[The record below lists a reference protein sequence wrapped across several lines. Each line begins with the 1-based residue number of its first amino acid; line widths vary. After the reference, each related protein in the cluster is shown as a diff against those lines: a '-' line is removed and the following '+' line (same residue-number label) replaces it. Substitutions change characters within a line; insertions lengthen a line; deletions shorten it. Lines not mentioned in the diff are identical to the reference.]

1 MVKSP
6 DIRWLIYP
14 TLLPLLLIGCL
25 QLGSVALSPEQLL
38 QSFAQSE
45 ASLSTQQL
53 ILELR
58 LPRILCAL
66 LIGAALGVAGLLLQ
80 SRSGNPLADPGIL
93 GINQGAAL
101 TVVLLLI
108 IAPTARPELIPLAG
122 LGGALLTT
130 ALLWWLGQR
139 CQPIALLLIGIA
151 LSTLLAAL
159 TGLLLLVGEQ
169 QRLTMVLTWLSGS
182 LAAASWND
190 VWLLSGALLP
200 LLPLGIWLCFRA
212 DPCLLDPLSR
222 RMLGVDHPWLNS
234 LSLLLIAT
242 LAALAVSVAGA
253 IGIIGYGFISS
264 QFGFFANLGFI
275 YLFYLLMKKLTG
287 SWGETLVHWHKETFW
302 SSNKRRNRTLAGL
315 LLVLLVLILWQPQMR
330 IRSQGIVESTR
341 VTLYAPEDGFVTYV
355 GYDQQRQLATMQTP
369 LLLSLSSPELELT
382 RQAYLAEQ
390 AAIRLQQTIALSEK
404 EQAKN
409 RQLLIELALI
419 RDKLIQVDHQ
429 LSQLDIYPPP
439 GHWQVESMPPESL
452 KGRFF
457 PKNGEILSLVAAS
470 ERYIDVIVDQRDVYL
485 LQTGHLGRIKL
496 TGTPANIYQGKITT
510 ISPVATLEDV
520 EQSFKVR
527 MQLLP
532 AANDSLAPLGL
543 SGDALIFGEHQPL
556 WRHIFHEIRKI
567 LRADL
572 WL

>member
-253 IGIIGYGFISS
+253 IGFI
-264 QFGFFANLGFI
+264 
-275 YLFYLLMKKLTG
+275 
-287 SWGETLVHWHKETFW
+287 
-302 SSNKRRNRTLAGL
+302 GL
-315 LLVLLVLILWQPQMR
+315 LAPHLARLLHGPLPSRLVLPTMLFGALLCLLADTLGRSLFAPLQLPVGLVLA
-330 IRSQGIVESTR
+330 V
-341 VTLYAPEDGFVTYV
+341 V
-355 GYDQQRQLATMQTP
+355 GVP
-369 LLLSLSSPELELT
+369 IFLLLLITGKT
-382 RQAYLAEQ
+382 RA
-390 AAIRLQQTIALSEK
+390 
-404 EQAKN
+404 
-409 RQLLIELALI
+409 
-419 RDKLIQVDHQ
+419 
-429 LSQLDIYPPP
+429 
-439 GHWQVESMPPESL
+439 G
-452 KGRFF
+452 
-457 PKNGEILSLVAAS
+457 
-470 ERYIDVIVDQRDVYL
+470 
-485 LQTGHLGRIKL
+485 
-496 TGTPANIYQGKITT
+496 
-510 ISPVATLEDV
+510 
-520 EQSFKVR
+520 
-527 MQLLP
+527 
-532 AANDSLAPLGL
+532 
-543 SGDALIFGEHQPL
+543 
-556 WRHIFHEIRKI
+556 
-567 LRADL
+567 
-572 WL
+572 